1 MRCLRLV
8 WLLMLTLILP
18 PVVVTPAAAPTDFSG
33 VWEFNPAKSKNLGM
47 MSNLRLTSTIKQT
60 DTMLIISEASVFNG
74 QEQKNEVRYDLTG
87 KAVSNERPMS
97 GRNETVSKWAG
108 DKLVTT
114 WTGEGAIAGTKV
126 VRTETISLSADG
138 KTLTVESVRGSNPP
152 LVMVYDRK

>member
-8 WLLMLTLILP
+8 WLLMLILILP

-97 GRNETVSKWAG
+97 GRNETASKWIG

-114 WTGEGAIAGTKV
+114 WTGESAIAGAKV
-126 VRTETISLSADG
+126 VRTETMSLSADG
-138 KTLTVESVRGSNPP
+138 KTLTVETVRGSNPP

>member
-1 MRCLRLV
+1 MRCLRRV
-8 WLLMLTLILP
+8 WFLTLILILP

-33 VWEFNPAKSKNLGM
+33 VWEFNQAKSKNVGM

-60 DTMLIISEASVFNG
+60 DTMLTISEASVFNG

-97 GRNETVSKWAG
+97 GPNETVSKWVG

-114 WTGEGAIAGTKV
+114 WTGESAIAGAKV
-126 VRTETISLSADG
+126 VHTETMSLSVDG
-138 KTLTVESVRGSNPP
+138 KTLTVDSVRGNSPP